1 VPDNNQKASIQVKE
15 YKMKT
20 ILKSLAVAVVL
31 AASHS
36 ALSYAS
42 PFPSSGEAIDRA
54 LPALDTYADWHA
66 RNGTLMGSK
75 GSPFPSSAEPIDS
88 APAPVDTYA
97 DRHARNGTLMAG
109 SGSPFP
115 GNGDPVA
122 LAPFDTYA
130 DRYAR
135 ESAAPTSAELDAD
148 KQSIVLGGRS

>member
-1 VPDNNQKASIQVKE
+1 
-15 YKMKT
+15 MKT
-20 ILKSLAVAVVL
+20 ILKSLAVAVL
-31 AASHS
+31 FAASHS

-75 GSPFPSSAEPIDS
+75 GLPFPSSAEPIDS
-88 APAPVDTYA
+88 APSPLDTYA
-97 DRHARNGTLMAG
+97 DRNARNGTLMAG
-109 SGSPFP
+109 SGSSPFP

-135 ESAAPTSAELDAD
+135 ESAAPTSAEVDAG
-148 KQSIVLGGRS
+148 KLSIVQGGGRS